1 MLFRHK
7 NILPGETNW
16 ERSPSMS
23 NQRPRSVTW
32 TTVGVL
38 IFSASNMVRLIL
50 SLSLVPLQLT
60 VPQWYIS
67 LTGAFWSAVGLW
79 ITYGLLFRKKWAR
92 KWILRVSLGYAVWYW
107 LDKLFFVK
115 ADYVIATRLVS
126 FALTILILGVIRHI
140 MQRSIPKA
148 YFMETTQ

>member
-1 MLFRHK
+1 
-7 NILPGETNW
+7 
-16 ERSPSMS
+16 MS

-92 KWILRVSLGYAVWYW
+92 KWILRASLGYAVWYG

-115 ADYVIATRLVS
+115 ADYVIATGLVS
-126 FALTILILGVIRHI
+126 FALTIFVPGVISHI
-140 MQRSIPKA
+140 MKRSITID
-148 YFMETTQ
+148 YFIVSYQ

>member
-1 MLFRHK
+1 
-7 NILPGETNW
+7 
-16 ERSPSMS
+16 MS